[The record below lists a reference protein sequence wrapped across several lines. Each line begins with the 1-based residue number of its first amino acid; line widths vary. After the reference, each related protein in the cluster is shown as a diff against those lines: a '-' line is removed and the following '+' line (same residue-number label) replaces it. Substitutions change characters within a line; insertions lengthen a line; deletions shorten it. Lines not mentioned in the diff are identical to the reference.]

1 MNDATQGTT
10 NAPTSAQQPAKRL
23 LEPVFIQDERTLPA
37 AVELRA
43 REAFLA
49 RVAAGSDRDAALKLA
64 MRIVWE
70 AAQSAERQAQAA
82 RSEKPQTTGSWR
94 VISAADL
101 DWVKREIERLT
112 PTREDRRDFE
122 FVLNRVDEM
131 METESPITTTAAA

>member
-1 MNDATQGTT
+1 MNDAIQGT
-10 NAPTSAQQPAKRL
+10 PGSAAKQL
-23 LEPVFIQDERTLPA
+23 LEDMFIRDERTLPVS
-37 AVELRA
+37 VETRA

-49 RVAAGSDRDAALKLA
+49 RVAAGSDRDAALKLS

-70 AAQSAERQAQAA
+70 AAQSAERKAQAA
-82 RSEKPQTTGSWR
+82 LSEKPQTTGSWR

-112 PTREDRRDFE
+112 PTRQSRSDFE

-131 METESPITTTAAA
+131 METESPIKPAATT